1 MRLITF
7 GDSYTQGIGLD
18 GLDHWAH
25 NNYSGTVKSM
35 LNIKSA
41 SPDAWPHL
49 LADHLGRECVN
60 LGRGGSSTK
69 YVFQMIKE
77 FDFEETDLVVIQWP
91 GGPRNVIW
99 KDCEDGD
106 SEYIPLCEIAPY
118 YKEAENYYKNYYTEF
133 DSNYNTAIYIEC
145 IHAYLKDKGV
155 QVYHISD
162 NMSWNPDIVSDEGS
176 ALNAIEKEL
185 LTKTFP
191 ILKEVG
197 QFFANPLFQG
207 FFADMCND
215 GHHGPSYHIGFAK
228 YMAER
233 IQTTKY

>member
-1 MRLITF
+1 MNRLITF
-7 GDSYTQGIGLD
+7 GCSYTQGIGLD

-25 NNYSGTVKSM
+25 KGYHGTKEAI

-91 GGPRNVIW
+91 ASHRQVIW
-99 KDCEDGD
+99 KD
-106 SEYIPLCEIAPY
+106 SEEGVADYIPLCEIAPY

-133 DSNYNTAIYIEC
+133 DANYNTAIYIEC

-155 QVYHISD
+155 QVYHLCD
-162 NMSWNPDIVSDEGS
+162 NLTWDPDIISTERY
-176 ALNAIEKEL
+176 L

-197 QFFANPLFQG
+197 HFFNNPLFHG

-233 IQTTKY
+233 IQTTK

>member
-1 MRLITF
+1 MRLVTF
-7 GDSYTQGIGLD
+7 GCSFTQGIGLD
-18 GLDHWAH
+18 GLDYTAH
-25 NNYSGTVKSM
+25 QYYYTPLESVLK
-35 LNIKSA
+35 IKSA
-41 SPDAWPHL
+41 SKDAWPHL
-49 LADHLGRECVN
+49 LADQLGLECIN

-91 GGPRNVIW
+91 GGPRTVIW

-133 DSNYNTAIYIEC
+133 NSDYNTAIYIEC

-162 NMSWNPDIVSDEGS
+162 NMSWNPDIVST
-176 ALNAIEKEL
+176 EKEL

-233 IQTTKY
+233 IQTTK